1 MYDKVLTIII
11 IGKVPLFCE
20 ATFDDLRDMASEHLY
35 HLYQAH
41 EWQDLRNALADREI
55 LLLCVARGNSSDSDT
70 NIRQYQGEVQRYV
83 RACHLASTRIPMDLP
98 VTWHQLDQALTSE
111 GGRFEASQVTPLH

>member
-1 MYDKVLTIII
+1 VYDKVLTIII

-55 LLLCVARGNSSDSDT
+55 LLLCMARGNSSDSDT

-83 RACHLASTRIPMDLP
+83 RACHLASTRIHGPASKES

-111 GGRFEASQVTPLH
+111 GGRFEVTPLQ

>member
-1 MYDKVLTIII
+1 
-11 IGKVPLFCE
+11 
-20 ATFDDLRDMASEHLY
+20 MASEHLY

-70 NIRQYQGEVQRYV
+70 NIRRYQGEVQRYV